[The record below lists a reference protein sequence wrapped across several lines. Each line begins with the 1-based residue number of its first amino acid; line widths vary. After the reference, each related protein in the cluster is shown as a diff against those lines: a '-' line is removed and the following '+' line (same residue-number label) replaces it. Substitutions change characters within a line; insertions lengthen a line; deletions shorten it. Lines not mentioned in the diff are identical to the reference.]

1 MAGHKTTLEQWRILQ
16 AVVDHGG
23 YAQAAE
29 ALFRSQSSLN
39 HAVKKMESQL
49 GVQLLEVKGRKAFL
63 TEAGEAL
70 LRRSRVLTDTASE
83 LEKLAENIDM
93 GWEPQLTLA
102 IEAIYPRDL
111 LFKALAR
118 FYPESRGT
126 RIRIIDSILTGTEE
140 HILAQDVD
148 LAIAGIVPKG
158 HTGERLG
165 QIEFVMVV
173 HKSHKLALDL
183 TSEAIDNEQ
192 GGNSAERPGA
202 GEKVTAQELM
212 NQLQIVIKDSG
223 QKPDNSRGWLR
234 AEQRWTV
241 DSFERAIQVLK
252 QGLGFCWLPRHEIAE
267 ELASGELVA
276 IEVSYLSERS
286 ATLNLV
292 VPNPDL
298 LGPGGRRLYE
308 ILLQE
313 GQIAQVRDNPL
324 VSEDTQTSD
333 EG

>member
-102 IEAIYPRDL
+102 VEAIYPRDL
-111 LFKALAR
+111 LFKALAS

-126 RIRIIDSILTGTEE
+126 RIRIIDSVLTGTDE
-140 HILAQDVD
+140 HILAQSAD
-148 LAIAGIVPKG
+148 LAIAGTVPKG

-183 TSEAIDNEQ
+183 HLNLQSCREEQ
-192 GGNSAERPGA
+192 DDLDGMFQGA
-202 GEKVTAQELM
+202 GADQQQKQAMQKVTVQELM

-223 QKPDNSRGWLR
+223 QKPENNRGWLR

-241 DSFERAIQVLK
+241 DSFERARQILK
-252 QGLGFCWLPRHEIAE
+252 RGLGFCWLPRHEIADE
-267 ELASGELVA
+267 VASGEFVE
-276 IEVSYLSERS
+276 IEVSYSSERYVGVH
-286 ATLNLV
+286 LV

-308 ILLQE
+308 ILLHE
-313 GQIAQVRDNPL
+313 GQIAQV
-324 VSEDTQTSD
+324 
-333 EG
+333 

>member
-70 LRRSRVLTDTASE
+70 LRRSRVLTETASE

-102 IEAIYPRDL
+102 VEAIYPRDL
-111 LFKALAR
+111 LFKALAS

-126 RIRIIDSILTGTEE
+126 RIRIIDSVLTGTDE
-140 HILAQDVD
+140 HILAQSAD
-148 LAIAGIVPKG
+148 LAVAGTVPKG
-158 HTGERLG
+158 HTGETLG

-173 HKSHKLALDL
+173 HKSHELALDSRL
-183 TSEAIDNEQ
+183 SLQPLKEEQ
-192 GGNSAERPGA
+192 IEGKSSDEIYLGA
-202 GEKVTAQELM
+202 VADRQQSQPSHKVTVQELM

-223 QKPDNSRGWLR
+223 QKPDNNRGWLR

-241 DSFERAIQVLK
+241 DSFERAKQILK
-252 QGLGFCWLPRHEIAE
+252 RGLGFCWLPRHEIVDE
-267 ELASGELVA
+267 IASGEFVV
-276 IEVSYLSERS
+276 IDISYSSERYVGV
-286 ATLNLV
+286 NLV

-313 GQIAQVRDNPL
+313 GQIAQA
-324 VSEDTQTSD
+324 
-333 EG
+333 